1 MVDVVISLSF
11 TSIFPGNGDHG
22 HHGCAQPGG
31 KCSSKGL
38 GCTYTTDVIFVTL
51 CISKGLK

>member
-11 TSIFPGNGDHG
+11 VSIFPGNGDHG
-22 HHGCAQPGG
+22 PHGCAQPAGEY
-31 KCSSKGL
+31 SSKGL
-38 GCTYTTDVIFVTL
+38 GYTYTTDVIFVTL